1 MPVITLLTDFG
12 TEDEYVGVMKGVMLS
27 IQPKAAIVD
36 ITHQV
41 PPHHIVQAARILTAS
56 YAYFPVGTV
65 HVTVVDPGVGTA
77 RRIIALQKAGHLFLA
92 PDNGVLSVLLENGGI
107 TFAVEVE
114 NEVFFLKPVSRT
126 FHGRDIFAP
135 VAAHL
140 AKGIPLQRLG
150 PEIGVDQLVR
160 IEIVKPYISD
170 TGDIHG
176 SIVAID
182 RFGNL
187 ITDIDIRLLNEI
199 TDRFDHSRV
208 IVHVSG
214 QSISGLSN
222 GYDTTNKGSPL
233 AVIGSRDCL
242 EIAVNRGAAKAN
254 FHAEIG
260 DKVRVSVLE

>member
-27 IQPKAAIVD
+27 IQPQAVIVD

-41 PPHHIVQAARILTAS
+41 PPHHIFRAAQILTAS
-56 YAYFPVGTV
+56 YTYFPAGTI
-65 HVTVVDPGVGTA
+65 HVAVVDPGVGTT
-77 RRIIALQKAGHLFLA
+77 RRVIALQKAGHLFLA
-92 PDNGVLSVLLENGGI
+92 PDNGVLSILLEKGGI
-107 TFAVEVE
+107 TSIVGVE
-114 NEVFFLKPVSRT
+114 NEAFFLKPVSRT

-140 AKGIPLQRLG
+140 SKGIPLQRLG
-150 PEIGVDQLVR
+150 PEIRVDQLVR
-160 IEIVKPYISD
+160 LEIARPYISD
-170 TGDIHG
+170 RGDIHG

-187 ITDIDIRLLNEI
+187 ITDIDIRILNRMA
-199 TDRFDHSRV
+199 DRFNHPRV

-222 GYDTTNKGSPL
+222 GYDTEDKGSPL
-233 AVIGSRDCL
+233 ALIGSRDCL
-242 EIAVNRGAAKAN
+242 EIAVSRGSAKIYFQAAV
-254 FHAEIG
+254 G
-260 DKVRVSVLE
+260 DKVRVSVSE